1 MKNRQITALT
11 VAGLLSE
18 IGCGVLLIVLGAVT
32 GMMYSDL
39 LIFVLIGFG
48 LSLGFGIIQA
58 LITRKAWTLH
68 ASMQMF
74 NIVTQI
80 IPMTLAIC
88 CLIATPMLILVSVV
102 SLTVG
107 IILTTVFCKIFTVI
121 TRKKK

>member
-1 MKNRQITALT
+1 M
-11 VAGLLSE
+11 
-18 IGCGVLLIVLGAVT
+18 LGAVT

-88 CLIATPMLILVSVV
+88 CLIATPMLILFGVIGSGMGLVSVV
-102 SLTVG
+102 SLSVG

-121 TRKKK
+121 TRKK

>member
-88 CLIATPMLILVSVV
+88 
-102 SLTVG
+102 
-107 IILTTVFCKIFTVI
+107 
-121 TRKKK
+121 